1 MLRENIN
8 KVSSLSATAR
18 EGNVFIGMCQ
28 SFCSQRCRTD
38 PHGGRPTLPVLTSSC
53 CHCSSLVHIL
63 LECILVLKGNCPLP
77 FLLTLHV
84 SFTKKIKVVCT
95 HNLQVVKAYF
105 SKCSNPA
112 GHALPYWQHES
123 LVTRLYQIKLIIG
136 EILFIPRLD

>member
-1 MLRENIN
+1 MLGENIN

-53 CHCSSLVHIL
+53 CHCSILVHIL
-63 LECILVLKGNCPLP
+63 LECILVLKGNFPLP

-84 SFTKKIKVVCT
+84 SFTKKIKVLATRQTWMQRKQLKQNNYNFISLPC
-95 HNLQVVKAYF
+95 HNFYSF
-105 SKCSNPA
+105 
-112 GHALPYWQHES
+112 
-123 LVTRLYQIKLIIG
+123 R
-136 EILFIPRLD
+136 